1 MLKQTPLYHLHL
13 ELGAKMVPF
22 AGYQM
27 PVQYSKGIIHE
38 HLHCRSHA
46 GFFDISHMGQCLIL
60 GDDAAGELERL
71 TPGNINGLKANEQK
85 YTVLTNNDGGI
96 IDDIIITRIDSGLM
110 IIVNAACKD
119 KDFTYLKNHL
129 SGRCTFKELPE
140 HALFALQGPSA
151 AAVIGKFSA
160 DAAALLFMHA
170 CATEINGIPCNISRS
185 GYTGEDGFEISVANQ
200 YAEQLACLLLAE
212 DEVEP
217 VGLGARDTLR
227 LEAGLCLYGHE
238 LNEAITPVEAGLQ
251 WLIKKGSFGSAQD
264 KSSDSGSSERSRTAQ
279 DKSSGLAQGKFPGA
293 DKILHQLKNGAEKI
307 RAGLLVES
315 KIPVREGSVVTDN
328 EDRVIGY
335 VTSGSFS
342 PSLGQPIA
350 MALLE
355 RNSAGLSNTLYA
367 KVRDRKIAVTVTSLP
382 FIRHRYRR

>member
-27 PVQYSKGIIHE
+27 PVQYRHGIIHE

-60 GDDAAGELERL
+60 GDSAAGELERL
-71 TPGNINGLKANEQK
+71 TPSNITGLKPGEQK
-85 YTVLTNNDGGI
+85 YTVLTNHDGGI

-119 KDFTYLKNHL
+119 KDFAYLKNHL
-129 SGRCTFKELPE
+129 STHCDFKELPD
-140 HALFALQGPSA
+140 HALFALQGPA
-151 AAVIGKFSA
+151 AASIIGKFSV
-160 DAAALLFMHA
+160 AAVELSFMHA

-185 GYTGEDGFEISVANQ
+185 GYTGEDGFEISVANR
-200 YAEQLACLLLAE
+200 YAEQLAYLLLAE
-212 DEVEP
+212 DEVEA

-227 LEAGLCLYGHE
+227 LEAGLSLYGHE

-251 WLIKKGSFGSAQD
+251 WVIKKSFGSAQD
-264 KSSDSGSSERSRTAQ
+264 KPFGFIQDKSFGSGSSERSRTAQ
-279 DKSSGLAQGKFPGA
+279 GKFPGA
-293 DKILHQLKNGAEKI
+293 AKILNQLQNGSEKI
-307 RAGLLVES
+307 RTGLLVES
-315 KIPVREGSVVTDN
+315 KIPVRDGSVITDS
-328 EDRVIGY
+328 EDRVIGH
-335 VTSGSFS
+335 VTSGGFS
-342 PSLGQPIA
+342 PSLGHPIA

-355 RNSAGLSNTLYA
+355 RNSASLGKALFA
-367 KVRDRKIAVTVTSLP
+367 IVRDRKIAVTVTQLP
-382 FIRHRYRR
+382 FIPHRYHR

>member
-1 MLKQTPLYHLHL
+1 MLKQTPLYNLHL
-13 ELGAKMVPF
+13 KLGAKMVPF

-27 PVQYSKGIIHE
+27 PVRYSKGIIHE

-60 GDDAAGELERL
+60 GDEAASELEQL
-71 TPGNINGLKANEQK
+71 TPSDIKGLKSGTQK
-85 YTVLTNNDGGI
+85 YTVLTNSDGGI

-119 KDFTYLKNHL
+119 KDFTHLKSHL
-129 SGRCTFKELPE
+129 SGRCDFKELSD
-140 HALFALQGPSA
+140 HALFALQGPLA
-151 AAVIGKFSA
+151 ASVMQRFSA
-160 DAAALLFMHA
+160 HAVDLSFMQA

-212 DEVEP
+212 DEVEA

-251 WLIKKGSFGSAQD
+251 WVIKKPFGFAQ
-264 KSSDSGSSERSRTAQ
+264 GWPF
-279 DKSSGLAQGKFPGA
+279 GLAQGGPLDLAQGTPIDIAQFKFPGA
-293 DKILHQLKNGAEKI
+293 DIILNQLQHGTEKI
-307 RAGLLVES
+307 RAGLVGES
-315 KIPVREGSVVTDN
+315 KIPVRDGTDIVN
-328 EDRVIGY
+328 SEDKVIGH

-342 PSLGQPIA
+342 PSLGKPVA
-350 MALLE
+350 MAMLD
-355 RNSAGLSNTLYA
+355 RTSASLGNTLYA
-367 KVRDRKIAVTVTSLP
+367 IVRDRKIPVTVNGLP
-382 FIRHRYRR
+382 FIPHRYHR